1 MGAEVGAVDWACTVS
16 ARLVARGV
24 AAARVPGPGGAVGVL
39 GAGVGAPP
47 NWARAV
53 PMAGRPAVAAYRP
66 RLPQTASSASTR
78 QPPSSTLRVRC
89 EAVGAGTTASM
100 RVVAG
105 IRVG

>member
-66 RLPQTASSASTR
+66 NPPQTASSASTR
-78 QPPSSTLRVRC
+78 QPPSSPLRVRS
-89 EAVGAGTTASM
+89 EPAAPRPSPSLPGVSAP
-100 RVVAG
+100 
-105 IRVG
+105 